1 MLYKYSKNKYARVDV
16 IQNVSSTMR
25 LVKGTPEFQNPV
37 KLLDT
42 DFTGKEMEGKIT
54 LKTMSKGKEK
64 AKLGSL

>member
-1 MLYKYSKNKYARVDV
+1 MDV
-16 IQNVSSTMR
+16 IQNVSSTVR
-25 LVKGTPEFQNPV
+25 IVKGTPEFQHPV

-42 DFTGKEMEGKIT
+42 DVTGKEMKGKIT

>member
-1 MLYKYSKNKYARVDV
+1 
-16 IQNVSSTMR
+16 MR
-25 LVKGTPEFQNPV
+25 LVKGTPEFQHLV

-42 DFTGKEMEGKIT
+42 DVTGKEMEGKIT